1 MAYVFNGLTGRFAL
15 GAILLAG
22 TAPAAYAQQLPVD
35 DGAFAET
42 ADDQGDDRSS
52 RRTTITPY
60 LEIGQVLLAQL
71 TPGDE
76 VLTYSTVAAGLDAST
91 RTARAEGQI
100 SVRYERRIAYGD
112 DIGDQ
117 DIVSGIA
124 RGSYSVIPG
133 ALTFDAG
140 ALATRTVIDAR
151 GVQPGNLVGNID
163 NLTQVYTAFAGPTLA
178 TNVGSVSVNGLYRF
192 GYTTAESESNI
203 GIAAGQPALDLFND
217 SFSHVANAS
226 IGQQPNVS
234 GLPFG
239 WSLSAGYRRED
250 TNQLDQRFED
260 FSGRADL
267 TLPITPTVALVGGI
281 GYEDVSV
288 SERDALRDAAGNPIV
303 GADGRLVTD
312 SASPRLL
319 SFDTEGLIWDA
330 GVLWRPGRRTSLE
343 ARVGRRFGST
353 TYIGNLNYQPNSRT
367 IFTIAAF
374 DTIAGFGGLL
384 NNNLA
389 QLPTQFDTFRNPLSG
404 DLNNNILGNANNVSF
419 NNALQ
424 SAASSIFR
432 TQGVTAA
439 LSTQLGGWQ
448 TGFAAGY
455 NRRRFLNSEVGALAE
470 IAGNVDENI
479 FGTFFAS
486 TQVDQSSS
494 FNTAI
499 FANYLNSGFDDAGD
513 VLTLGANAAYLRSIT
528 RGLTATAALGI
539 DSFDQEGFDDQ
550 VTASALL
557 GLRYSF

>member
-1 MAYVFNGLTGRFAL
+1 MAYSLNRLTGNIAL
-15 GAILLAG
+15 GMALMAG
-22 TAPAAYAQQLPVD
+22 STTALHAQQLPVD
-35 DGAFAET
+35 DGAFSEPT
-42 ADDQGDDRSS
+42 RNDDGERSG
-52 RRTTITPY
+52 RRTNITPY
-60 LEIGQVLLAQL
+60 IELGQVLLAQL

-76 VLTYSTVAAGLDAST
+76 VLTYSVVAVGVDASA
-91 RTARAEGQI
+91 RTSRAEGQI
-100 SVRYERRIAYGD
+100 SLRYERRIDYGD

-124 RGSYSVIPG
+124 RGSVNVIPG
-133 ALTFDAG
+133 ALNFDAG
-140 ALATRTVIDAR
+140 ALATRSRIDAR
-151 GVQPGNLVGNID
+151 GVQPANLVGNVD
-163 NLTQVYTAFAGPTLA
+163 NVTQVYTVFAGPTLA
-178 TNVGSVSVNGLYRF
+178 TNVGSLSVNGAYRA
-192 GYTTAESESNI
+192 GYTLVESDNDVL
-203 GIAAGQPALDLFND
+203 IAGGQPALDIFDD
-217 SFSHVANAS
+217 SISHVANLG

-239 WSLSAGYRRED
+239 WALSASYRRED
-250 TNQLDQRFED
+250 TEQLDQRFED
-260 FSGRADL
+260 FVGRADV
-267 TLPITPTVALVGGI
+267 TVPITQAVSLVGGI

-288 SERDALRDAAGNPIV
+288 SERDAVRDIDGNPVV

-319 SFDTEGLIWDA
+319 SFDTDGLIWDA
-330 GVLWRPGRRTSLE
+330 GVLWRPSRRTSLE

-367 IFTIAAF
+367 VFTISAF
-374 DTIAGFGGLL
+374 DTVSGFGGLL
-384 NNNLA
+384 NDNLA
-389 QLPTQFDTFRNPLSG
+389 LLPTQFDSFRNPLTG

-424 SAASSIFR
+424 TASSSIFR
-432 TQGVTAA
+432 SRGVTAS

-455 NRRRFLNSEVGALAE
+455 NRRRFLNSELGALSD
-470 IAGNVDENI
+470 IAGNLDQNI

-486 TQVDQSSS
+486 TQIDQASS

-499 FANYLNSGFDDAGD
+499 YANYLDSGFEDAGD

-528 RGLTATAALGI
+528 RGLTASAALGI